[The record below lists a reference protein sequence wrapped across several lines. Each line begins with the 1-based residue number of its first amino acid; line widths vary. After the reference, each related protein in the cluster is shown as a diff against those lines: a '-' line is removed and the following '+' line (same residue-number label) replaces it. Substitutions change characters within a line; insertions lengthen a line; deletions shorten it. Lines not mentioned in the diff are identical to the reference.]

1 MMLLLSFLQNLIQFD
16 HWFFKK
22 INSQWTNSFFDFL
35 MPYLRQSE
43 VWVPLYLFLA
53 VFAVVNF
60 KKNGWWWIVLFL
72 CTVALTDMVSTR
84 LFKNVFERLRPCS
97 NPEFVSYVRLMIRE
111 CAGGYSFTSNHAA
124 NHFGIATYFYFT
136 MRHYFPKWA
145 WIGFPWAFAICYA
158 QIYVGVHYPLDILGG
173 AIIGVI
179 FGLFV
184 AMFFNRK
191 FGFANFDRQPTV
203 TP

>member
-1 MMLLLSFLQNLIQFD
+1 MLLLSFLQNLIQFD